1 MGCREKMMSP
11 KLLEIERCIRSF
23 SVEEQLWLLE
33 KIARQVRERTRTA
46 DKFADAEYMK
56 NQMEAMA
63 KDPHIQT
70 EIAAINE
77 EFAVTEMDGM
87 EGL

>member
-1 MGCREKMMSP
+1 MMSP

-33 KIARQVRERTRTA
+33 KIARQVRERTQTG
-46 DKFADAEYMK
+46 DKFADAEYMEK
-56 NQMEAMA
+56 QMEAMA
-63 KDPHIQT
+63 KNPHIQA

-77 EFAVTEMDGM
+77 EFAVTEMDGL